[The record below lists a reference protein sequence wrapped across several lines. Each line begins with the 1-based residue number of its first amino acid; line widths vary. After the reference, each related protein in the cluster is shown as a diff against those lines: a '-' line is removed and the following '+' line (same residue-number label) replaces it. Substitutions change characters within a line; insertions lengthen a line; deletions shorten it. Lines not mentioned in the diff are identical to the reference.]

1 MSAISDG
8 TRRAT
13 FVEELRKVPA
23 FFRRDLLVMW
33 SYRLAFFTDWGNL
46 LMQVVVFFFV
56 GRIVNP
62 QQLPT
67 YGGTRATYMEFVV
80 IGISV
85 TSFMQISL
93 GRVVTAIR
101 GEQLQGTLEALLLT
115 PTAPTTLQLGSVI
128 YELAYVPLRM
138 LIFLAL
144 ATSLFG
150 VSFTYGGLLPA
161 LAVLLVFI
169 PFVWGIG
176 VMSVAGVLTFRRGI
190 GVVGFGATALTLSS
204 GTYFPISVFPS
215 WLESLA
221 RLNPITMAVQSI
233 REALI
238 GGAGWAQ
245 TLPATLVLVP
255 IGAVSMAVGIGAFR
269 LALRRERRR
278 GTIGLY

>member
-1 MSAISDG
+1 MSTVSEN

-13 FVEELRKVPA
+13 FVEELRKLPA

-33 SYRLAFFTDWGNL
+33 SYRLAFFTDWLNL

-62 QQLPT
+62 GQLPT

-80 IGISV
+80 IGIAV

-101 GEQLQGTLEALLLT
+101 AEQLQGTLEALLLT
-115 PTAPTTLQLGSVI
+115 PTAPTTLQLGSVV

-150 VSFTYGGLLPA
+150 VSFTYSGLLPA
-161 LAVLLVFI
+161 LTVLLVLI
-169 PFVWGIG
+169 PFVWGLG

-204 GTYFPISVFPS
+204 GTYFPISVLPP

-245 TLPATLVLVP
+245 TWPTTLVLIP
-255 IGAVSMAVGIGAFR
+255 IGFVSMAAGIVAFR
-269 LALRRERRR
+269 LALGRERRR